1 MELYKSAGLNTL
13 IHLQMLLPLIKAL
26 NLQTFKY
33 ALEHFVAIRST
44 STRNAHESGN
54 YLVMPITL
62 LMSLISNAL
71 ATFFTTKLRS

>member
-1 MELYKSAGLNTL
+1 MELYKSVGLNTL
-13 IHLQMLLPLIKAL
+13 IHLQILLPLIKTL

-54 YLVMPITL
+54 YLVMPIPLHIYET
-62 LMSLISNAL
+62 
-71 ATFFTTKLRS
+71 R

>member
-26 NLQTFKY
+26 NLQTFKCS
-33 ALEHFVAIRST
+33 LKHFAAIASVT
-44 STRNAHESGN
+44 TRNRYESGN

-62 LMSLISNAL
+62 HIYE
-71 ATFFTTKLRS
+71 TI